1 MDYHDLFSA
10 DLDALRAEGRYRT
23 FAELERQAGDF
34 PNAVWHGPDGARQI
48 KLWCS
53 NDYLGMGQHPKVLNA
68 IESTMRVRG
77 SGAGGTRNIGGNT
90 HQHVQLEQELA
101 SLHGKESALL
111 FTSGY
116 ISNLAALGTLAS
128 NIPDII
134 VFSDEKNHASMIEG
148 IRQSRAEKVIFPHNQ
163 LKTLE
168 AELKKAGTRPK
179 LIAFE
184 SVYSMDGSIGEME
197 GFCDLADQYGALTY
211 VDEVHAVG
219 LYGREGAGKSQELG
233 LSDRLDFIEG
243 TLAKAFGCLGGYV
256 AGDNI
261 MIDWIRSKASAFI
274 FTTSLPPYI
283 AAGAL
288 ASVQHLRNS
297 QQERGMLH
305 ERASTLRQRFKKAK
319 LPVVHAQTHIVPL
332 VIGDA
337 IKTKQV
343 SNRLLEKHSIYV
355 QAINYPTVSRGSE
368 RLRFTPTPLHT
379 DEHIDHLIDA
389 LEECWSEY
397 DLPLAA

>member
-168 AELKKAGTRPK
+168 AELKKAGARPK

-197 GFCDLADQYGALTY
+197 GFCDLAEQYGALTY

-397 DLPLAA
+397 DLPRAA

>member
-168 AELKKAGTRPK
+168 AELKKAGARPK

-197 GFCDLADQYGALTY
+197 GFCDLAEQYGALTY

-379 DEHIDHLIDA
+379 DEHIDHLIAA

-397 DLPLAA
+397 DLPRAA